1 MSPTVAVVTD
11 STAYLPAE
19 LCRVRGIGVVPV
31 SVVLGGQVHDETDV
45 SAQDVAKALREWKP
59 VTTSRPSPQRFA
71 DCYSALAEEGH
82 DAIVS
87 VHLSSELSATVESAW
102 LAAGH
107 CSVPVEVVD
116 SQTIGMALGYA
127 VLTAAEAAAGGAD
140 VKEVV
145 AAAQRRLDA
154 SSLLFYVDTL
164 EYLRRG
170 GRIGTAAALVG
181 SALSIKPLLHMVDG
195 RVEPLE
201 KVRTTGKALL
211 RLAELASERARDAEV
226 EEVDVAVHHLDNEE
240 RATALADS
248 LRSKI
253 SNAREV
259 RLVDIGAVVGAHVG
273 PGTIAVVVAP
283 VV

>member
-1 MSPTVAVVTD
+1 MPATVAVVTD
-11 STAYLPAE
+11 STAYLPPE
-19 LCRVRGIGVVPV
+19 LLTEHGILVVPV

-45 SAQDVAKALREWKP
+45 SAHDVAQALREWRP

-71 DCYSALAEEGH
+71 DAYAELAGAGH
-82 DAIVS
+82 EAIVS
-87 VHLSSELSATVESAW
+87 LHLSAELSATVESAW
-102 LAAGH
+102 LAAG
-107 CSVPVEVVD
+107 SSPVPVEVVD
-116 SQTIGMALGYA
+116 SRTIGMALGYA
-127 VLTAAEAAAGGAD
+127 VVAASQAAATGAD

-154 SSLLFYVDTL
+154 TSLLFYVDTL

-181 SALSIKPLLHMVDG
+181 SALSVKPLLHMVEG

-201 KVRTTGKALL
+201 KVRTTGRALL
-211 RLAELASERARDAEV
+211 RLADLAAQQASLAEAAP
-226 EEVDVAVHHLDNEE
+226 VDIAVHHLDNVD
-240 RATALADS
+240 RAGALADS
-248 LRSKI
+248 LRSRI
-253 SNAREV
+253 DNAREV

-283 VV
+283 DV

>member
-1 MSPTVAVVTD
+1 M
-11 STAYLPAE
+11 
-19 LCRVRGIGVVPV
+19 
-31 SVVLGGQVHDETDV
+31 
-45 SAQDVAKALREWKP
+45 
-59 VTTSRPSPQRFA
+59 
-71 DCYSALAEEGH
+71 
-82 DAIVS
+82 
-87 VHLSSELSATVESAW
+87 HLSSELSATVESAW

-211 RLAELASERARDAEV
+211 RLAELASERARDADV